1 MRLIQ
6 LLLTLLLASYLFPT
20 LNAAES
26 PSEIR
31 KSVIRISNAAQIP
44 DYKTPWNPGG
54 VSKSRGSGLV
64 IAGNRILTNAHVV
77 SNSRFLT
84 VERDGDPKPY
94 TARVAHIA
102 HDCDLAVL
110 EVEDTTF
117 FKGLPALTF
126 DGIPAIDSNVAVYGY
141 PVGGDRLSV
150 TRGVVSRVDFQ
161 LYSHSGIDSHLAIQ
175 IDAAINPGNSG
186 GPVLQN
192 GKVVGIAFQ
201 GYSGDVAQNVGY
213 MIPVPV
219 IQRFLKDI
227 EDGTYDRYVD
237 LAVNYFPLIN
247 PAMRQAYGLK
257 NNDCGVVVT
266 SVVAGASCDGYLQ
279 PGDILLTADGKVI
292 NSDGTVDLNGERVE
306 MPEMVE
312 RKFKGDTILLQIL
325 REGKEL
331 SLKIPLKPFVPYLM
345 QGNSYDQRPHY
356 VIFGGLVFQPL
367 CRNYINTF
375 GAGNFRLRYLF
386 DQYVNESVFL
396 ERPEIVVL
404 SDVLADPVN
413 TYVSGYRQSIVNEV
427 NGRPIKSLRDLA
439 QALAQPSERHV
450 ITLEGEGRPIV
461 LESAAVE
468 KAQARITQRYN
479 IKQES
484 YLGD

>member
-1 MRLIQ
+1 MRLPVS
-6 LLLTLLLASYLFPT
+6 LLLLLVLSSSLLYS
-20 LNAAES
+20 AEN
-26 PSEIR
+26 PAEIR
-31 KSVIRISNAAQIP
+31 KSVIRINNAAQYP

-54 VSKSRGSGLV
+54 ISKGRGSGLV
-64 IAGNRILTNAHVV
+64 ITGNRILTNAHVV

-94 TARVAHIA
+94 TARVVHIA
-102 HDCDLAVL
+102 HDCDLALL
-110 EVEDTTF
+110 EVENPSF
-117 FKGLPALTF
+117 FKGLPALAF
-126 DGIPAIDSNVAVYGY
+126 GGVPAIDSNVAVYGY
-141 PVGGDRLSV
+141 PVGGNRLSV

-219 IQRFLKDI
+219 IERFLKDVQ
-227 EDGTYDRYVD
+227 DGAYDRYVD
-237 LAVNYFPLIN
+237 LAINYFPLIN
-247 PAMRQAYGLK
+247 PAMRKAYKLK
-257 NNDCGVVVT
+257 DDDRGVVVT
-266 SVVAGASCDGYLQ
+266 SVVPQASCDGFLF
-279 PGDILLTADGKVI
+279 PNDVILTADGKDVG
-292 NSDGTVDLNGERVE
+292 SDGTVELNGERVE

-312 RKFKGDTILLQIL
+312 RKFKGDTITLLIL

-331 SLKIPLKPFVPYLM
+331 QVKIPLKPFVPYLM
-345 QGNSYDQRPHY
+345 QGNSYDQRPRY

-367 CRNYINTF
+367 SRNYINTY
-375 GAGNFRLRYLF
+375 GSANFRLRYLF
-386 DQYVNESVFL
+386 DQYVNESIFL

-413 TYVSGYRQSIVNEV
+413 TYISGFRQSIVNEV
-427 NGRPIKSLRDLA
+427 NGKPVKSLRDLA
-439 QALAQPSERHV
+439 EFLAKPSERHV

-461 LESAAVE
+461 LESATVE
-468 KAQARITQRYN
+468 KAQERIKQRYS
-479 IKQES
+479 IREES
-484 YLGD
+484 YLGDI